1 MALTINQ
8 MMTNNALARYYVKRM
23 QNLIRDFLW
32 KCRASTYPKTI
43 DGQRLLHIGCG
54 DINCPDFINLDARP
68 LPHVHMVRQDMFNLK
83 SIPDQVIDM
92 VYMSHVLE
100 HVPRK
105 KLAPTLREMNRV
117 LKTQG
122 ILRIS
127 VPDFDLM
134 VQMYQRTGRD
144 MDFVAYPLMGGQD
157 YPYNFHYAVFN
168 KESLTSL
175 LNQCGFSRVRE
186 WNPNTCDHHDFE
198 DWASKTICYND
209 MDFPISLNL
218 EALK

>member
-1 MALTINQ
+1 
-8 MMTNNALARYYVKRM
+8 MTKTALARYYIQRV
-23 QNLIRDFLW
+23 QNILRDFKW
-32 KCRASTYPKTI
+32 KRLASTYPKTV
-43 DGQRLLHIGCG
+43 DGRRLLHIGCG
-54 DINCPDFINLDARP
+54 DINSPDFINLDARP
-68 LPHVHMVRQDMFNLK
+68 LPHVHIVSQDIFNLK

-105 KLAPTLREMNRV
+105 KLAQTLREMKRV
-117 LKTQG
+117 LKSQG
-122 ILRIS
+122 VLRIS
-127 VPDFDLM
+127 VPDFDHM
-134 VQMYQRTGRD
+134 VHMYQSTGRD

-175 LNQCGFSRVRE
+175 LTQCGFSQVRE
-186 WNPNTCDHHDFE
+186 WHPNTCDHHDFE
-198 DWASKTICYND
+198 DWASKTIRYED
-209 MDFPISLNL
+209 VDYPISLNL